1 MELLSAF
8 LHALRLH
15 WVEFQNKFYKG
26 DGRKF
31 EPFAFADIRRAE
43 RENLAQ

>member
-31 EPFAFADIRRAE
+31 VPFHFETELQAAGEDP
-43 RENLAQ
+43 